1 MTGKL
6 TRSLAAALLLAGL
19 SVPAMARPATA
30 EAPEP
35 RPSLLLQAWERLAA
49 PFIAWLDAAGTDGRS
64 MWDPDGL
71 TSGDPDGTGSD
82 GRGVWDPNG

>member
-6 TRSLAAALLLAGL
+6 ARSLAAALLLAGL
-19 SVPAMARPATA
+19 AVPAAARPAPA
-30 EAPEP
+30 MPEP

-49 PFIAWLDAAGTDGRS
+49 PFVAWLDADTDGRS

-71 TSGDPDGTGSD
+71 TSGDPGGTGND